1 MLYFASY
8 KEAHEKLKIPG
19 SWQRGTIGNERTGI
33 TSIKLTANPKS
44 LDRITADLKTVY
56 YVGRG
61 KKLSPGEPQKSQ
73 QKDDQQAFYTSL
85 HTKEPVHV
93 MAKLKSGF
101 VAYLGKYRVV
111 SVRLVPWSYDYYQI
125 KLVSMDK

>member
-1 MLYFASY
+1 MLYFSSY

-19 SWQRGTIGNERTGI
+19 SWQRGTIGNETTGI

-44 LDRITADLKTVY
+44 LDRITPNLKTVY
-56 YVGRG
+56 YVGKG
-61 KKLSPGEPQKSQ
+61 KKQSPGEPANLQ

-85 HTKEPVHV
+85 HTQNTVHV
-93 MAKLKSGF
+93 MMKLKSGF
-101 VAYLGKYRVV
+101 VAYLGKYKVV

-125 KLVSMDK
+125 KLVSIEK